1 MSEIVETFAGPVHL
15 RAAGVSVVIA
25 TDPEARI
32 LHWGAALDDSDLAAL
47 TFTSTGGVSYSSFDA
62 PRLFPLLATER
73 SGWSGRPA
81 LEWHRGGQH
90 SDPAPVLTATD
101 RTGAETVVF
110 SFEDAAAQASVDLTL
125 HLDPFGILRHRVRVT
140 STAEAGEPLAL
151 IAVRALV
158 PLPTEVDEILD
169 FTGRWTGER
178 RAQRTPITFG
188 AHVRENR
195 RGRTGH
201 DAAFVTI
208 TGSEGFGFRTG
219 RVWACHTAWSG
230 NLDTAVE
237 RLPEG
242 AGVHATALSAGELLL
257 AGEMRLAPGQSYESP
272 ETLLIFSADGIDGLS
287 ARLHGAVRSMPSY
300 PASPR
305 PLVLNTWEAVYF
317 DHDPEKLGELARTAA
332 SVGVERF
339 VLDDG
344 WFRGRPDD
352 RSGLGDWTID
362 TDAWPDGLRGL
373 SDLVHGFG
381 MQFGIWFEPE
391 MVNPDSDLAR
401 AHPEWILGTA
411 PNQAGSEQARPEQ
424 ATWRHQL
431 VLDLTQPTAWNHILE
446 RMDDVI
452 GTNAVDFVKWDH
464 NRDLHAAVSRANG
477 RPAVHDQVLAAYA
490 LMDEL
495 RRRHPGLEI
504 ESCASGGARVDLGVL
519 SHAQRVWAS
528 DTNDPIE
535 RQLIQR
541 FTGVLLPPEIVGS
554 HVGPARAHTTHRT
567 ASLSFRM
574 LTALFGHAG
583 IEWDITSCT
592 DDERQALRGWSELYR
607 ELRPLLHAGVTVR
620 ADGAD
625 AGALLHGVVSP
636 SRDHAVF
643 AWVRLAPSTSGG
655 AMRVRIPGLDPE
667 ATYVVRERTELGGS
681 DLHLVR
687 APAWMD
693 APLTASGRLLGEAG
707 LPMPVLNPGSATL
720 LEFTRLT

>member
-1 MSEIVETFAGPVHL
+1 MSETVETFTEPVHL

-25 TDPEARI
+25 TDPEPRI

-47 TFTSTGGVSYSSFDA
+47 TATSTGGVSYSSFDS

-81 LEWHRGGQH
+81 LEWHRAGQH
-90 SDPAPVLTATD
+90 SDPAPVWTATQ
-101 RTGAETVVF
+101 RPNAGTVVF

-125 HLDPFGILRHRVRVT
+125 NVDRFGILRHRLRVT
-140 STAEAGEPLAL
+140 STATAGAPLDL
-151 IAVRALV
+151 VAVRALA
-158 PLPTEVDEILD
+158 PLPSEVDEILD

-178 RAQRTPITFG
+178 RAQRTPVTFG

-201 DAAFVTI
+201 DAPFVTI
-208 TGSEGFGFRTG
+208 AGAEGFGFRNG

-242 AGVHATALSAGELLL
+242 AGVHATAMSAGELLL
-257 AGEMRLAPGQSYESP
+257 AGEVRLAPGQSYDSP

-287 ARLHGAVRSMPSY
+287 ARLHEAVRSQPSY

-317 DHDPEKLGELARTAA
+317 DHDPERLAELARAAA

-344 WFRGRPDD
+344 WFTGRPDD

-362 TDAWPDGLRGL
+362 TEAWPDGLRGL
-373 SDLVHGFG
+373 SDLVHGLG

-401 AHPEWILGTA
+401 AHPEWILGT
-411 PNQAGSEQARPEQ
+411 GSDPAL
-424 ATWRHQL
+424 WRHQI
-431 VLDLTQPTAWNHILE
+431 VLDLTRSDAWNHILE

-477 RPAVHDQVLAAYA
+477 RPAVHDQVLATYA

-495 RRRHPGLEI
+495 RRRHPRLEI

-574 LTALFGHAG
+574 VTALFGHAG
-583 IEWDITSCT
+583 IEWDITGCT
-592 DDERQALRGWSELYR
+592 DDERQALRAWSALYR

-620 ADGAD
+620 ADGVD
-625 AGALLHGVVSP
+625 EGALLHGVVSP

-643 AWVRLAPSTSGG
+643 AWVRLAPSASGG

-681 DLHLVR
+681 DLHLVQ
-687 APAWMD
+687 APAWMG

-720 LEFTRLT
+720 LELTRVG

>member
-1 MSEIVETFAGPVHL
+1 MSESAATSAGTVHL
-15 RAAGVSVVIA
+15 RAAEVSVVIT
-25 TDPEARI
+25 TDPEPRI
-32 LHWGAALDDSDLAAL
+32 LHWGPALADSDIPAL
-47 TFTSTGGVSYSSFDA
+47 TATSTGGVSYSSFDS
-62 PRLFPLLATER
+62 PRLFPLLASER
-73 SGWSGRPA
+73 TGWSGRPA
-81 LEWHRGGQH
+81 LVWHRGGLH
-90 SDPAPVLTATD
+90 SDPAPTRTATHRPD
-101 RTGAETVVF
+101 AETVVF
-110 SFEDAAAQASVDLTL
+110 SFEDASAEASVELTL
-125 HLDPFGILRHRVRVT
+125 RLDRFGILRHRVRVT
-140 STAEAGEPLAL
+140 STATAGEPLGL
-151 IAVRALV
+151 VSVRAVV

-178 RAQRTPITFG
+178 AAQRTPITFG

-201 DAAFVTI
+201 DAAFVTV
-208 TGSEGFGFRTG
+208 TGAAGFGFRTG

-257 AGEMRLAPGQSYESP
+257 AGEVRLVPGQTYESP
-272 ETLLIFSADGIDGLS
+272 ETLFVFSADGIDGIS
-287 ARLHGAVRSMPSY
+287 ARVHEAVRSLPAY
-300 PASPR
+300 PTSPR

-317 DHDPEKLGELARTAA
+317 DHDPERLSELARAAA

-344 WFRGRPDD
+344 WFVGRPDD

-362 TDAWPDGLRGL
+362 PDAWPDGLRGL
-373 SDLVHGFG
+373 SDLVHGLG

-391 MVNPDSDLAR
+391 MLNPDSDLAR
-401 AHPEWILGTA
+401 THPEWILGTA
-411 PNQAGSEQARPEQ
+411 DAQAL
-424 ATWRHQL
+424 WRHQL
-431 VLDLTQPTAWNHILE
+431 VLDLTQPDVWNHILE

-452 GTNAVDFVKWDH
+452 GTNGVDFVKWDH
-464 NRDLHAAVSRANG
+464 NRDLHAAVSRASG

-495 RRRHPGLEI
+495 RRRHPRLEI

-519 SHAQRVWAS
+519 AHAQRVWAS

-541 FTGVLLPPEIVGS
+541 YTGVLLPPEIVGS

-574 LTALFGHAG
+574 VTALFGHAG
-583 IEWDITSCT
+583 IEWDITGCT
-592 DDERQALRGWSELYR
+592 DDEREALRAWSGLYR
-607 ELRPLLHAGVTVR
+607 ELRPLLHTGVTVR
-620 ADGAD
+620 SDGVD
-625 AGALLHGVVSP
+625 EGALLHGVVSP
-636 SRDHAVF
+636 NRDHAVF
-643 AWVRLAPSTSGG
+643 AWVRLTPSTSGG
-655 AMRVRIPGLDPE
+655 AMRVRFPGLDPD
-667 ATYVVRERTELGGS
+667 ASYVVRERTELGSS

-687 APAWMD
+687 APEWMD

-707 LPMPVLNPGSATL
+707 LPLPVLNPGSATL
-720 LEFTRLT
+720 IEFTRAE

>member
-1 MSEIVETFAGPVHL
+1 MSEIVETFPEAVHL

-25 TDPEARI
+25 IDPEPRI
-32 LHWGAALDDSDLAAL
+32 LHWGTALDESDTAAL
-47 TFTSTGGVSYSSFDA
+47 TVTSTGGVSYSSFDS

-90 SDPAPVLTATD
+90 ADPAPALISTARPD
-101 RTGAETVVF
+101 AETVVF
-110 SFEDAAAQASVDLTL
+110 SFEDAAAEASVDLTL
-125 HLDPFGILRHRVRVT
+125 HLDRFGILRHRVRVT
-140 STAEAGEPLAL
+140 STATAGDPLDL
-151 IAVRALV
+151 VAVRALA

-208 TGSEGFGFRTG
+208 TGTEGFGFRSG

-242 AGVHATALSAGELLL
+242 AGVHATAMSAGELLL
-257 AGEMRLAPGQSYESP
+257 AGEVRLGPGQSYESP

-287 ARLHGAVRSMPSY
+287 ARLHEAVRSLPAY
-300 PASPR
+300 PTSPR

-317 DHDPEKLGELARTAA
+317 DHDPERLGELARTAA

-344 WFRGRPDD
+344 WFTGRPDD

-373 SDLVHGFG
+373 SDLVHGLG

-391 MVNPDSDLAR
+391 MINPDSDLAR
-401 AHPEWILGTA
+401 THPEWILGTA
-411 PNQAGSEQARPEQ
+411 PSQPL
-424 ATWRHQL
+424 WRHQL
-431 VLDLTQPTAWNHILE
+431 AIDLTQPDAWNHILE
-446 RMDDVI
+446 RMDEVI
-452 GTNAVDFVKWDH
+452 GTNAIDVVKWDH

-495 RRRHPGLEI
+495 RRRHPRLEI

-574 LTALFGHAG
+574 VTALFGHAG
-583 IEWDITSCT
+583 IEWDITGCT
-592 DDERQALRGWSELYR
+592 DDERQALRAWSELYR

-620 ADGAD
+620 ADGVD
-625 AGALLHGVVSP
+625 EGALLHGIVSP
-636 SRDHAVF
+636 SGDHAVF

-655 AMRVRIPGLDPE
+655 AMRVRVPGLDPA
-667 ATYVVRERTELGGS
+667 ATYVVRARTELGGS
-681 DLHLVR
+681 DLHLVW
-687 APAWMD
+687 APDWMA

-720 LEFTRLT
+720 LEFTRVE